1 MSKILANEIANY
13 GDNAPIDLKEG
24 LNIPAGK
31 PLQAAGSA
39 GSSGQILS
47 STGTSI
53 SWITPFDGSYNSLT
67 NRPTIP
73 AAQINSDW
81 NASSGVAVILNKPSV
96 PPLPS
101 VTTASA
107 SGGGSLAYNSG
118 NGQFTFSPADLSN
131 ASNWDTAYGWGDHSA
146 AGYLTAEADTLGTVV
161 GRGNTTGGDIRFGDA
176 QKAYFG
182 DSNDLEIYHG
192 GALDN
197 HGYVTSTNGNLYLK
211 SAVNGS
217 VHIVGY
223 NKPNLIVQSTSV
235 QIKYDN
241 SLKLETTPGGVSISG
256 DIALGSGNLT
266 TTGKLLYANN
276 YDNLGDLPG
285 ASTYHGMFAHVH
297 GTGKGYFAHAGAWT
311 ELLDV
316 NSSMADLG
324 DVDLTVAPTD
334 GQVLKWEQSSGS
346 WKAANDLTG
355 GGGGGLAL
363 TDLSAS
369 NATASGGGS
378 LSYNSGSGAFTF
390 TPPDLS
396 SFLTT
401 ETDPVFSASDAAAVT
416 AAGIANWN
424 TAYSW
429 GNHAAQGYLVG
440 YGGVSNHT
448 DVSITGVQNGQLL
461 QYNGSNWVNIT
472 PSYISSYTE
481 TDTLDSVLAR
491 GDSSARNIHILDGGE
506 LRLGTGAGH
515 GQIWLSSNT
524 MYVRNTLNTGAGGDI
539 YYQSRAGHHFY
550 SGGTVAGNNCLS
562 LTGSGICTLKYLGSD
577 RLVTTAAGVTVT
589 GAVTATSFVKSG
601 GTSSQ
606 YLMADGSVTTGAGG
620 GGASVTISDTAPA
633 ASAGDLWWESDTG
646 RLKIYYQDTDTTQW
660 VDTNPPLTQDRIAS
674 SSAPSSASD
683 TGVPGDIRYDSSYVY
698 ICISNNTWKR
708 AALATW

>member
-1 MSKILANEIANY
+1 MTERY
-13 GDNAPIDLKEG
+13 
-24 LNIPAGK
+24 
-31 PLQAAGSA
+31 
-39 GSSGQILS
+39 
-47 STGTSI
+47 
-53 SWITPFDGSYNSLT
+53 
-67 NRPTIP
+67 
-73 AAQINSDW
+73 
-81 NASSGVAVILNKPSV
+81 
-96 PPLPS
+96 
-101 VTTASA
+101 
-107 SGGGSLAYNSG
+107 
-118 NGQFTFSPADLSN
+118 
-131 ASNWDTAYGWGDHSA
+131 
-146 AGYLTAEADTLGTVV
+146 
-161 GRGNTTGGDIRFGDA
+161 
-176 QKAYFG
+176 
-182 DSNDLEIYHG
+182 
-192 GALDN
+192 
-197 HGYVTSTNGNLYLK
+197 
-211 SAVNGS
+211 
-217 VHIVGY
+217 
-223 NKPNLIVQSTSV
+223 
-235 QIKYDN
+235 
-241 SLKLETTPGGVSISG
+241 
-256 DIALGSGNLT
+256 LGSIISPSPVEPS
-266 TTGKLLYANN
+266 
-276 YDNLGDLPG
+276 DNL
-285 ASTYHGMFAHVH
+285 
-297 GTGKGYFAHAGAWT
+297 
-311 ELLDV
+311 
-316 NSSMADLG
+316 
-324 DVDLTVAPTD
+324 
-334 GQVLKWEQSSGS
+334 
-346 WKAANDLTG
+346 
-355 GGGGGLAL
+355 
-363 TDLSAS
+363 S

-448 DVSITGVQNGQLL
+448 DVNITGVQNGQLL

-472 PSYISSYTE
+472 PSYLTSYTE

-491 GDSSARNIHILDGGE
+491 GDNSARNLHVTEGGE
-506 LRLGTGAGH
+506 LRLGAIDIGGY

-524 MYVRNTLNTGAGGDI
+524 MYVRNTLNTGSGGDI
-539 YYQSRAGHHFY
+539 YYQSRTGHHFY
-550 SGGTVAGNNCLS
+550 SGGTAAGNNCLS

-589 GAVTATSFVKSG
+589 GAVAATSFVKSG

-606 YLMADGSVTTGAGG
+606 YLMADGSVTTGGGG

-674 SSAPSSASD
+674 SSAPSSATD

>member
-31 PLQAAGSA
+31 PLQAAGNA
-39 GSSGQILS
+39 GSSGQVLS
-47 STGTSI
+47 TTGTSI
-53 SWITPFDGSYNSLT
+53 AWVQPFDGNYSSLT

-73 AAQINSDW
+73 AAQVNSDW
-81 NASSGVAVILNKPSV
+81 NATSGVAVILNKPSV

-101 VTTASA
+101 VTTAAA
-107 SGGGSLAYNSG
+107 SGGGTLAYNSG
-118 NGQFTFSPADLSN
+118 NGQFTFAPADLSN

-146 AGYLTAEADTLGTVV
+146 AGYLTAETDTLASVRARDANTGGNIQFGDNQFAVFGTSGDMSIGHTGAYSFVRETGVGNLALAADT
-161 GRGNTTGGDIRFGDA
+161 NIDILNSALNEYKARF
-176 QKAYFG
+176 
-182 DSNDLEIYHG
+182 I
-192 GALDN
+192 
-197 HGYVTSTNGNLYLK
+197 TNGGVWLY
-211 SAVNGS
+211 
-217 VHIVGY
+217 
-223 NKPNLIVQSTSV
+223 
-235 QIKYDN
+235 YDN
-241 SLKLETTPGGVSISG
+241 AIKLQTTPGGVSIGG

-363 TDLSAS
+363 TDLSAT

-378 LSYNSGSGAFTF
+378 LSYNSGSGVFTF

-396 SFLTT
+396 NFLTT

-606 YLMADGSVTTGAGG
+606 YLMADGSVTTSAGG